1 MKLLSKLSILLIL
14 FSLMACTEPSMKRID
29 MMEKQISI
37 IENKFQKTENAFDNL
52 VEDCIRLDEFLRNDN
67 NPKPEMQLV
76 RAYLQQYED
85 ERVVLLE
92 EIEYSKSQL
101 RDLKD
106 DFKKGLYSETQRE
119 EYLASEEKAVN
130 TINAKLDYFIDRLEK
145 QSVAINDVVK
155 Q

>member
-1 MKLLSKLSILLIL
+1 
-14 FSLMACTEPSMKRID
+14 MACTEPSMKRIN

-67 NPKPEMQLV
+67 NPKPEMQLD

>member
-1 MKLLSKLSILLIL
+1 
-14 FSLMACTEPSMKRID
+14 MACTEPSMKRIN

>member
-1 MKLLSKLSILLIL
+1 MILL
-14 FSLMACTEPSMKRID
+14 SLMACTEPSMKRID
-29 MMEKQISI
+29 MMERQIST
-37 IENKFQKTENAFDNL
+37 IEDKFQKTEKAFNNL
-52 VEDCIRLDEFLRNDN
+52 VEDCIKFDEFLRNDN

-85 ERVVLLE
+85 ERVIMLE

-106 DFKKGLYSETQRE
+106 DFKKGLYSEAQRE
-119 EYLASEEKAVN
+119 EYLTSEEQAVKK
-130 TINAKLDYFIDRLEK
+130 INAKLDYFTDRLEK
-145 QSVAINDVVK
+145 QSVVINDIVK